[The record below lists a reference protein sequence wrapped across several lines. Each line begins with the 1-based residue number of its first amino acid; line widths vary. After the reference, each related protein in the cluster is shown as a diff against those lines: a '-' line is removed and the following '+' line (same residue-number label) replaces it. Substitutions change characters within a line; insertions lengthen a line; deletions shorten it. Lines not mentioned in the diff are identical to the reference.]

1 MRQALGSIPGGPF
14 TSVLLRG
21 RPLLLFAQRELA
33 RFFFMQL
40 TYVMQR

>member
-1 MRQALGSIPGGPF
+1 MGPF

-33 RFFFMQL
+33 RTLFFLQL
-40 TYVMQR
+40 TYVMQRR